1 MESTFL
7 TISARS
13 VRQPHEVAA
22 QPDSTLNTSPAP
34 RLQSV
39 VANTPPINDVPLD
52 TPRANGDRELARNF
66 AQGLRQVTGTQGT
79 DGAVMQPSSDQ
90 ACTCR
95 EHPAGAI
102 LTGQKFPLR
111 RVFVGA

>member
-1 MESTFL
+1 
-7 TISARS
+7 
-13 VRQPHEVAA
+13 
-22 QPDSTLNTSPAP
+22 
-34 RLQSV
+34 
-39 VANTPPINDVPLD
+39 
-52 TPRANGDRELARNF
+52 
-66 AQGLRQVTGTQGT
+66 
-79 DGAVMQPSSDQ
+79 VMQPSSDQ